1 MSEIKHR
8 IKEFLPTSWAIDNK
22 TSIYV
27 LAALISILGMM
38 NYVQIPKEQFP
49 QVVIPY
55 IIVNAGMDNIIG
67 VMAVAELMFEF

>member
-27 LAALISILGMM
+27 LAVLISILGLM
-38 NYVQIPKEQFP
+38 NYIQIPKEQFP

-55 IIVNAGMDNIIG
+55 IIVNTPYPGTSPD
-67 VMAVAELMFEF
+67 